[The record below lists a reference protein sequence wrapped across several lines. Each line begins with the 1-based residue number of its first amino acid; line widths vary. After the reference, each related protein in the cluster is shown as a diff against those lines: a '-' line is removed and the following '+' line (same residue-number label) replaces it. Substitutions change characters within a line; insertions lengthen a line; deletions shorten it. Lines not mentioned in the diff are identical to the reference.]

1 VSESEE
7 ARNGMISLKSI
18 FKEGKRT
25 SSQVEDQSEIG
36 SNRRGSHRDQ
46 EMGRRKEEIS
56 FVDDYGH
63 RSTFGS
69 TFLTIRVSA
78 VPSLQGTGHAD

>member
-1 VSESEE
+1 MDWNLDRSADSPSVGRCKIQHRGGRRRGGGVSESEE

-36 SNRRGSHRDQ
+36 SNRKGSHRDQ
-46 EMGRRKEEIS
+46 EMEGRNFIC
-56 FVDDYGH
+56 G
-63 RSTFGS
+63 
-69 TFLTIRVSA
+69 
-78 VPSLQGTGHAD
+78 